1 MNNKKICVLGAG
13 GWGTTLAIHLCRK
26 GFAVSLWEAFPDYA
40 EVLLKQR
47 KNQKFLPSIDIPAE
61 IYITSKIDEAIS
73 DAFLVVYAVP
83 SHVMRKVAKS
93 SHVAE
98 RVVKLSVAKGIE
110 NKTLKRMS
118 EIIAEETTNTNIVVL
133 SGPSHAEEVVRE
145 IPTTIVVSGKDMDV
159 AKHVQTIFMSENF
172 RVYTNSDV
180 IGVELGGALK
190 NIIAIA
196 AGISD
201 GLGFGDNTKSALLT
215 RGLAEIRR
223 LGVKM
228 EANPHTFSGLSGIG
242 DLITTCTS
250 KHSRNRF
257 VGEQIA
263 KGKTLSQILD
273 SMAMV
278 SEGVKTTQSAYFLS
292 KKYSVDMPITTEIY
306 EVLFNNK
313 DPRKAVMDLMT
324 RDAKS
329 ETE

>member
-26 GFAVSLWEAFPDYA
+26 GFEVSLWEAFPDYA
-40 EVLLKQR
+40 EILIKQR
-47 KNQKFLPSIDIPAE
+47 KNPKFLPGIDLPAE
-61 IYITSKIDEAIS
+61 IHITSKIDEAIS
-73 DAFLVVYAVP
+73 DAHLVVYAVP
-83 SHVMRKVAKS
+83 SHVMREVAEK
-93 SHVAE
+93 SHVPE
-98 RVVKLSVAKGIE
+98 GVIKLSVSKGIE
-110 NKTLKRMS
+110 NGTLKRMS
-118 EIIAEETTNTNIVVL
+118 EIIAEETTNANIVVL
-133 SGPSHAEEVVRE
+133 SGPSHAEEVAKE
-145 IPTTIVVSGKDMDV
+145 IPTTVVVSGKDMDV
-159 AKHVQTIFMSENF
+159 AKHVQSVFMSENF
-172 RVYTNSDV
+172 RVYTNSDI

-228 EANPHTFSGLSGIG
+228 GANPHTFSGLSGVG

-273 SMAMV
+273 SMSMV
-278 SEGVKTTQSAYFLS
+278 SEGVKTTQSAYSLS
-292 KKYSVDMPITTEIY
+292 KKYSVAMPITTEIHK
-306 EVLFNNK
+306 VLFNDK

-329 ETE
+329 EIE

>member
-13 GWGTTLAIHLCRK
+13 GWGTTLAIHLYKKR
-26 GFAVSLWEAFPDYA
+26 FEVSLWEAFPDYA

-47 KNQKFLPSIDIPAE
+47 KNPKFLPGIDIPAE

-73 DAFLVVYAVP
+73 DASLVVYAVP

-93 SHVAE
+93 SHVPE
-98 RVVKLSVAKGIE
+98 GVVKLSVAKGIE

-118 EIIAEETTNTNIVVL
+118 EIIAEETSNTNIVIL
-133 SGPSHAEEVVRE
+133 SGPSHAEEVVRG
-145 IPTTIVVSGKDMDV
+145 IPTTVVVSGKDMDV
-159 AKHVQTIFMSENF
+159 AKHVQTIFMAENF

-215 RGLAEIRR
+215 RGLAEIKR

-228 EANPHTFSGLSGIG
+228 GANPHTFSGLSGIG

-263 KGKTLSQILD
+263 KGRTLSQILD
-273 SMAMV
+273 SMSMV
-278 SEGVKTTQSAYFLS
+278 SEGVKTTQSAYSLS
-292 KKYSVDMPITTEIY
+292 ERYSVDMPITTEIH

-329 ETE
+329 EIE

>member
-1 MNNKKICVLGAG
+1 MNNEKICVLGAG
-13 GWGTTLAIHLCRK
+13 GWGTTLAVHLCKK

-40 EVLLKQR
+40 DILIKQR
-47 KNQKFLPSIDIPAE
+47 KNPKFLPGIDLSAGIH
-61 IYITSKIDEAIS
+61 ITSKIDGAIS
-73 DAFLVVYAVP
+73 EASLVVYAVP
-83 SHVMRKVAKS
+83 SHVMRE
-93 SHVAE
+93 VAE
-98 RVVKLSVAKGIE
+98 KSNVPKEVIKLSVSKGIE
-110 NKTLKRMS
+110 NGTLKRMS
-118 EIIAEETTNTNIVVL
+118 EIIGEETTNANIVVL
-133 SGPSHAEEVVRE
+133 SGPSHAEEVARG
-145 IPTTIVVSGKDMDV
+145 IPTAVVVSGKDMDV

-201 GLGFGDNTKSALLT
+201 GLDFGDNTKSALLT

-228 EANPHTFSGLSGIG
+228 GANPHTFSGLSGVG

-278 SEGVKTTQSAYFLS
+278 SEGVKTTQSAYALS
-292 KKYSVDMPITTEIY
+292 KKYSVAMPITTEIH
-306 EVLFNNK
+306 EVLFNDK

-329 ETE
+329 EIE